1 MPGRHAAHP
10 ASPTVGE
17 LLRDTARRFRA
28 ARLHF
33 GHGTANARD
42 EAAWLLGHVLAIH
55 PGDVQNHAAQAVPA
69 RALRRIFRLAGR
81 RIRERIPLA
90 YLLREAWLDGR
101 RFRVDRRVIVPRSF
115 ISELLRER
123 LRPWLRRPVRRA
135 LDLCTGSG
143 SLAVLMAQT
152 FPHAR
157 IDATDLS
164 AKALQV
170 ARINVTAHHLKRRIR
185 LLRSDLFRVLGQ
197 QRYDLIVT
205 NPPYVD
211 AHTMRGLP
219 PEYDYEPPAALAAG
233 KDGLDI
239 VRKIL
244 MAARAHLAPR
254 GLLVCE
260 IGDARRALERAYPR
274 QPFIWPQTSDPG
286 GCVFVL
292 EREQLPT
299 TGT

>member
-1 MPGRHAAHP
+1 L
-10 ASPTVGE
+10 TVGE
-17 LLRDTARRFRA
+17 LLRETARRFRD

-42 EAAWLLGHVLAIH
+42 EAAWLVGHVLDIH
-55 PGDVQNHAAQAVPA
+55 PGDVQNHAPKAVPA
-69 RALRRIFRLAGR
+69 RSTRRISRLADR
-81 RIRERIPLA
+81 RIRERVPLA
-90 YLLREAWLDGR
+90 YLLHEAWLDGR
-101 RFRVDRRVIVPRSF
+101 RFHVDRRVIVPRSF

-143 SLAVLMAQT
+143 CLAVLLAQT
-152 FPHAR
+152 FPRAH

-164 AKALQV
+164 ARALQV
-170 ARINVTAHHLKRRIR
+170 ARINVTAHRLGRRIR
-185 LLRSDLFRVLGQ
+185 LLRSDLFEALDRN
-197 QRYDLIVT
+197 RYDLIVT

-211 AHTMRGLP
+211 ARTMRGLP

-233 KDGLDI
+233 TDGLDI

-244 MAARAHLAPR
+244 PRARAQLAPG

-260 IGDARRALERAYPR
+260 VGDARRALERAYPR
-274 QPFIWPQTSDPG
+274 LPFIWPQTSEPR

-292 EREQLPT
+292 EREQLPAA
-299 TGT
+299 GGVG

>member
-1 MPGRHAAHP
+1 MTA
-10 ASPTVGE
+10 GE
-17 LLRDTARRFRA
+17 LLRDTARAFRA

-42 EAAWLLGHVLAIH
+42 EAAWLIAHALGVS
-55 PGDVQNHAAQAVPA
+55 PGDLLLHQAVYLRQA
-69 RALRRIFRLAGR
+69 REIKRIAAR

-90 YLLREAWLDGR
+90 YLLNEAWLDGR
-101 RFRVDRRVIVPRSF
+101 RFYVDRRVIVPRSF

-143 SLAVLMAQT
+143 CLAVLLALAFQKAT
-152 FPHAR
+152 V
-157 IDATDLS
+157 DAADLS
-164 AKALQV
+164 AAALQV
-170 ARINVTAHHLKRRIR
+170 ARKNVNQYKLKRRVR
-185 LLRSDLFRVLGQ
+185 LLRSDLFAALEGE
-197 QRYDLIVT
+197 RYDLIVT

-211 AHTMRGLP
+211 AGTLRRLP

-233 KDGLDI
+233 RDGLDF
-239 VRKIL
+239 VRRIL
-244 MAARAHLAPR
+244 LEAGGHLNPR

-260 IGDARRALERAYPR
+260 VGDARRALERAYPR
-274 QPFIWPQTSDPG
+274 LPFVWPETSESS

-292 EREQLPT
+292 RREDLPL
-299 TGT
+299 